1 MLPPNQIQKIV
12 EYGLSLHQQG
22 DFQGARINYE
32 HALSIDPTHFMA
44 LQLMGSLLAQT
55 KSYEAAIQ
63 YLSRAILL
71 SPNFAPSHNNLGNVF
86 LELRRLDEALLSY
99 EKAIALEDNF
109 TLAYNNRGNALLEL
123 RRLDEALLSYEKAIA
138 IEPNYFEAYNNRGNL
153 FKMLGSFD
161 ESVDSFKKSL
171 LVNSSNAKTNWDFAL
186 LLLTLG
192 HFSEGFKLYE
202 WRWKTPKLFKSL
214 GGVRSF
220 TQPLWSG
227 CEPLDGRTILIY
239 AEQGL
244 GDTIQFCRYASLV
257 SNLGAKVLL
266 EVQAPLVKL
275 LSSIDD
281 YVNVIPKGG
290 ALPSFDYQCP
300 LLSLPLAFKTTLETI
315 PKISKYIQADEKKV
329 IDWEARL
336 GKQNKPR
343 VGIVWSGSLDHSND
357 QNRSIP
363 LSELIAY
370 LPPNFDYVCLQ
381 KELREG
387 DKEALLQHPEIRWF
401 GEDLNDFSD
410 TAALCELMDVVV
422 SVDTS
427 VAHLAG
433 ALGKTAWV
441 LIPFSPD
448 WRWLLDRK
456 DSPWYPSIKLFRQ
469 EEMGNWSSA
478 LKSIESELIGMN
490 LGI

>member
-1 MLPPNQIQKIV
+1 LNGK
-12 EYGLSLHQQG
+12 
-22 DFQGARINYE
+22 
-32 HALSIDPTHFMA
+32 
-44 LQLMGSLLAQT
+44 
-55 KSYEAAIQ
+55 
-63 YLSRAILL
+63 
-71 SPNFAPSHNNLGNVF
+71 
-86 LELRRLDEALLSY
+86 
-99 EKAIALEDNF
+99 
-109 TLAYNNRGNALLEL
+109 
-123 RRLDEALLSYEKAIA
+123 
-138 IEPNYFEAYNNRGNL
+138 
-153 FKMLGSFD
+153 
-161 ESVDSFKKSL
+161 
-171 LVNSSNAKTNWDFAL
+171 
-186 LLLTLG
+186 
-192 HFSEGFKLYE
+192 
-202 WRWKTPKLFKSL
+202 
-214 GGVRSF
+214 
-220 TQPLWSG
+220 
-227 CEPLDGRTILIY
+227 TILIY

-244 GDTIQFCRYASLV
+244 GDTIQFCRYVSLV

-281 YVNVIPKGG
+281 YVNVIPRGG
-290 ALPSFDYQCP
+290 ALPSFHYQCP
-300 LLSLPLAFKTTLETI
+300 LLSLPLAFQTTLETI
-315 PKISKYIQADEKKV
+315 PKVSKYIQADEKKV

-336 GKQNKPR
+336 GKQNNLR

-433 ALGKTAWV
+433 ALGKKAWV

-456 DSPWYPSIKLFRQ
+456 DSPWYRSIKLFRQ
-469 EEMGNWSSA
+469 EEMGDWSSA
-478 LKSIESELIGMN
+478 LRNVENELIGMN